1 MTKKK
6 AIKTIMAVTHYGNR
20 SWANKLFDYVK
31 KQMVENS
38 SNVDICYRTLCMI
51 YNTTMSEQNPKNA
64 IAGLRSWLMG
74 KRFRGRYGKDIG
86 GKLLAD
92 VEVSE

>member
-31 KQMVENS
+31 KTN
-38 SNVDICYRTLCMI
+38 
-51 YNTTMSEQNPKNA
+51 
-64 IAGLRSWLMG
+64 
-74 KRFRGRYGKDIG
+74 G
-86 GKLLAD
+86 GKLKQCRYLLSHALHD
-92 VEVSE
+92 L

>member
-38 SNVDICYRTLCMI
+38 SNVDICNRI
-51 YNTTMSEQNPKNA
+51 
-64 IAGLRSWLMG
+64 
-74 KRFRGRYGKDIG
+74 FRV
-86 GKLLAD
+86 LF
-92 VEVSE
+92 

>member
-1 MTKKK
+1 MTRKK

-51 YNTTMSEQNPKNA
+51 HNAKMSEPSPQKA
-64 IAGLRSWLMG
+64 VAGLRSWLMG
-74 KRFRGRYGKDIG
+74 NRFRDRYGKDIG

-92 VEVSE
+92 EEVSE